1 MPATY
6 EPIETYVLANDT
18 TDNVVFSNI
27 PQTYSDLRIVASMA
41 GTSRDLRI
49 QVNSDT
55 TAANYPYFVMSAYQ
69 SSGSS
74 DKVTAKSVSYD
85 GTLLD
90 YYGTPYTD
98 KMQHLMICDF
108 IDYTSTSHHK
118 AVYSKATSIKAIS
131 GSGVTNGL
139 DHVLSLWR
147 NNNAITSLKFWVGTS
162 GTVYWSSGSTV
173 TLYGIK
179 RA

>member
-6 EPIETYVLANDT
+6 EPIERYIIANNT

-27 PQTYSDLRIVASMA
+27 PNTYSDLRIVASMA

-55 TAANYPYFVMSAYQ
+55 TNANYPYFVMSAWQ
-69 SSGSS
+69 SSGAS
-74 DKVTAKSVSYD
+74 DKVAVASTSYD

-98 KMQHLMICDF
+98 KMQHLVICDF
-108 IDYTSTSHHK
+108 IDYASTSHYK
-118 AVYSKATSIKAIS
+118 AVYSKSASIKAIS

-139 DHVLSLWR
+139 DQVLSLWR
-147 NNNAITSLKFWVGTS
+147 NNNAITSLKFWVGTT
-162 GTVYWSSGSTV
+162 GTVFWSSGSTV

>member
-6 EPIETYVLANDT
+6 EPIQSYVLANNT
-18 TDNVVFSNI
+18 TDNVIFSNI
-27 PQTYSDLRIVASMA
+27 PSTYSDLRLVASLA
-41 GTSRDLRI
+41 GSGRDLRV
-49 QVNSDT
+49 QVNGGT
-55 TAANYPYFVMSAYQ
+55 TATDYPYFVMSGWQ

-74 DKVTAKSVSYD
+74 DKVAVKSISYD

-98 KMQHLMICDF
+98 KNKHLMICDF
-108 IDYTSTSHHK
+108 LDYTSASHYK
-118 AVYSKATSIKAIS
+118 GVYSKSASITAIS

-139 DHVLSLWR
+139 DHVFALYRS
-147 NNNAITSLKFWVGTS
+147 NSAITSLKLWIGTV
-162 GTVYWSSGSTV
+162 GTVYWLSGSRI